1 MLLGAALLLALQS
14 APAVPAAP
22 APERPMLEAFRTVCD
37 KVDSLDGMKAAALAS
52 GWEEISDDAEPRLGR
67 LIRLGKE
74 ATKDDGTSSG
84 VNFRRP
90 MNGRTLMLVA
100 SRFEDKSGVWGNGC
114 RLYDFDATAAIDPE
128 LLSKWMG
135 RDPTGVQELGPTV
148 GLKRLWEPGW
158 RNGMTVEV
166 NHVPPQSK
174 LKDIFG
180 LSGNVLVATA
190 LGGF

>member
-1 MLLGAALLLALQS
+1 MPVVLALFLAFGAQ
-14 APAVPAAP
+14 PEAAP
-22 APERPMLEAFRTVCD
+22 AERPMLEAFRTVCD

-84 VNFRRP
+84 VNFRR
-90 MNGRTLMLVA
+90 RTLMLVA
-100 SRFEDKSGVWGNGC
+100 SRYEDKSGVWGNGC
-114 RLYDFDATAAIDPE
+114 RLYDFDATAAIAPE

-135 RDPTGVQELGPTV
+135 REPTGVQELGPTV

-158 RNGMTVEV
+158 RKGMTVEV